1 VNVVPAGGTMCRLD
15 ARWMEAFAQ
24 SLEGQGEVRI
34 VLPGARDGAPQCS
47 IRPWSIAR
55 IHAGC
60 VGNEGELS
68 QLTDAA
74 SKATVHRLL
83 DYVGGLSLPKGPS
96 SIPN

>member
-1 VNVVPAGGTMCRLD
+1 MCLLD
-15 ARWMEAFAQ
+15 ARRLEAFAQ
-24 SLEGQGEVRI
+24 PHEDQSEALMVLQG
-34 VLPGARDGAPQCS
+34 GRDGAPHRS
-47 IRPWSIAR
+47 IRPWSAAR

-74 SKATVHRLL
+74 SKATVHGRL
-83 DYVGGLSLPKGPS
+83 DCVGGLSLPKGPL